1 MPGLYFKKVMDTIS
15 VKGETYIKGSKIAK
29 ELGYTADY
37 VGQLCRNGQIE
48 GTLVGR
54 SWYVSEKSIR
64 AHKKNRYRS
73 NITKASNS
81 VRQMVEE
88 NINSLPPSYLKEPLT
103 TAYEEDEAPLFPRI
117 GKLDAENVLNFEE
130 RAAIVATA
138 STTAAV
144 ESESFD
150 EEVVPVPSEPEAET
164 DTNNRVRIIRQNPRP
179 PEREEAIRTN
189 SHMISAAANSPLSK
203 AQPKYSSG
211 DRTRH
216 TYGPTVTLLAV
227 VCGVFIL
234 VVTLGLERRSF
245 VSPITPPDNYYH
257 FNPGAGLEAASI
269 LWSENFR

>member
-1 MPGLYFKKVMDTIS
+1 MDTIS

-37 VGQLCRNGQIE
+37 VGQLCRSGQIE

-81 VRQMVEE
+81 VRQLVEE
-88 NINSLPPSYLKEPLT
+88 SVNSAPPSYLKEPLT
-103 TAYEEDEAPLFPRI
+103 TAYEEDEAPLFPKI
-117 GKLDAENVLNFEE
+117 GKSDPENVLNFEE
-130 RAAIVATA
+130 RAAIVAT
-138 STTAAV
+138 TPTPI
-144 ESESFD
+144 EPEFLE
-150 EEVVPVPSEPEAET
+150 EEVVVAPPEPESEIDLT
-164 DTNNRVRIIRQNPRP
+164 NRVRIIRQNPRLS
-179 PEREEAIRTN
+179 EREEVPRTN
-189 SHMISAAANSPLSK
+189 GHMISAAANSPLIK
-203 AQPKYSSG
+203 TQSSHYNN
-211 DRTRH
+211 DVSRRI
-216 TYGPTVTLLAV
+216 YGPAVTFLAV

-269 LWSENFR
+269 LWSENF